1 MNSET
6 LSETA
11 VKPRWIESLV
21 ATNTL
26 NGHVVKTRKETKND
40 TGPTRNEILTIP
52 GIKIVKLF

>member
-1 MNSET
+1 M
-6 LSETA
+6 
-11 VKPRWIESLV
+11 KPRWIESLV

-26 NGHVVKTRKETKND
+26 NGHVVKTKRETKND